1 MIKKFVSKSTPALGE
16 KLSIINKIVPYIKM
30 LRPEISF
37 MDLTLPAAAA
47 MLAAFCAA
55 GSLPPTLLF
64 LLAVIG
70 GFFAIT
76 SSYIFNDC
84 FDVDIDTI
92 NLPNRPIPSGAV
104 SWKQAFIYATALA
117 LIAISI
123 SFYLSRES
131 FGVLLIALAVI
142 TLYSVFFKRTTPF
155 SFVFVGIAY
164 GLVPIGIWLAFDPAG
179 FIVNWK
185 LNAANLNL
193 PIPAILFGLMICM
206 TDWGFTLAGVS
217 RDLEGDK
224 AKGAPTLPVTY
235 GIPFTS
241 KFILMIWMAG
251 LLLSLGIG
259 YAAGLGPLY
268 FIIALL
274 SGFWMIG
281 RCLRFIKNPEPELGG
296 KLFIEGSNYRGIMFS
311 AMIMDILLSIFITS
325 YPSIF
330 NLMGG

>member
-1 MIKKFVSKSTPALGE
+1 
-16 KLSIINKIVPYIKM
+16 M

-37 MDLTLPAAAA
+37 MDLTLPASAAL
-47 MLAAFCAA
+47 LAAFYAA
-55 GSLPPTLLF
+55 GGLPEMWLF

-104 SWKQAFIYATALA
+104 SWRQAFIYATVLA
-117 LIAISI
+117 LIAVFI

-131 FGVLLIALAVI
+131 FGILLVALAVI
-142 TLYSVFFKRTTPF
+142 TLYSVFFKRATPF

-179 FIVNWK
+179 FISNWQ
-185 LNAANLNL
+185 LNVGNFNL

-217 RDLEGDK
+217 RDVEGDR

-235 GIPFTS
+235 GIPLTS
-241 KFILMIWMAG
+241 KFVLMIWIAG

-259 YAAGLGPLY
+259 YTAGLGPVY

-281 RCLRFIKNPEPELGG
+281 RCFRFIKNPVPELGG
-296 KLFIEGSNYRGIMFS
+296 KLFIEGSNYRGVMFS
-311 AMIMDILLSIFITS
+311 AMIIDVLLLIFIKS
-325 YPSIF
+325 YPSLLNLIF
-330 NLMGG
+330 G

>member
-1 MIKKFVSKSTPALGE
+1 M
-16 KLSIINKIVPYIKM
+16 PYIKM

-37 MDLTLPAAAA
+37 MDITLPASAA
-47 MLAAFCAA
+47 MLAAFYAA
-55 GSLPPTLLF
+55 GDLPMLLPF

-84 FDVDIDTI
+84 FDVDIDMI

-104 SWKQAFIYATALA
+104 SWKQAFIYATSLA
-117 LIAISI
+117 LIAVFI
-123 SFYLSRES
+123 SFYLNPES
-131 FGVLLIALAVI
+131 FGIFLIALGVI

-179 FIVNWK
+179 FITNWQ
-185 LNAANLNL
+185 LNVGNINL
-193 PIPAILFGLMICM
+193 PVPAILFGLMICM

-217 RDLEGDK
+217 RDIEGDR

-235 GIPFTS
+235 GIPLTS
-241 KFILMIWMAG
+241 KFILLIWVAG
-251 LLLSLGIG
+251 LLLSLAIG
-259 YAAGLGPLY
+259 LTAGLGPFY
-268 FIIALL
+268 FIIALV
-274 SGFWMIG
+274 SGFWMIL
-281 RCLRFIKNPEPELGG
+281 RCLRFIKNPVPELGG

-311 AMIMDILLSIFITS
+311 AMIIDILLLIFIKN

-330 NLMGG
+330 SLIVW